1 MAALTCAQRISAPG
15 WLQALP
21 LLAALLALAGCGT
34 TSSVVAPSKRA
45 PATPSAGAA
54 REPGVPVLPP
64 AGSGRGGYYKD
75 DGPGDNPPP
84 NLASVPDA
92 EPKVEPYLPRANRP
106 YAVFGVTYTPLTDN
120 TPFTQRGIGSWYG
133 KKFHGQRT
141 SSGELYD
148 MYKMTAA
155 HPTLPIP
162 SYARVTNVVTGKQVI
177 VRIND
182 RGPFHSTRVIDVS
195 YTAALQLGFLGK
207 GSHEVI
213 IERLLPADIE
223 KINAARS
230 APSAGT
236 PPTLQAVTTPSVNA
250 APLTFVTA
258 PAAPPLA
265 AVPVAVNPAPA
276 AVNPAPVAVS
286 AAAPSP
292 AAPADIDALMASAQ
306 GVPEAQPQ
314 ALLPV
319 SMPVVDAGST
329 PADPPQAAP
338 IKNGFYLQL
347 GAYSRAENAEAVKS
361 KLAPYAA
368 NVGNVEVVDAGA
380 VHRLFSGPFASRQE
394 ATQALAALPAG
405 LALKPIIVQR

>member
-1 MAALTCAQRISAPG
+1 MAALTCARRISAPG

-45 PATPSAGAA
+45 PAAPSAGAA
-54 REPGVPVLPP
+54 RESGVPVLPP

-106 YAVFGVTYTPLTDN
+106 YAVFGVTYTPLTDS

-230 APSAGT
+230 APAAST

-250 APLTFVTA
+250 APLTFAT
-258 PAAPPLA
+258 
-265 AVPVAVNPAPA
+265 PAPVSA
-276 AVNPAPVAVS
+276 AAPVAVPF
-286 AAAPSP
+286 AAPVTVTAPAPSP
-292 AAPADIDALMASAQ
+292 AAPADIDALMAGAQ

-319 SMPVVDAGST
+319 AMPVVDAGSAAADSAQ
-329 PADPPQAAP
+329 PAPAR
-338 IKNGFYLQL
+338 NGFYLQL
-347 GAYSRAENAEAVKS
+347 GAYARAENAEAVKS

-394 ATQALAALPAG
+394 ATQALAALPAS